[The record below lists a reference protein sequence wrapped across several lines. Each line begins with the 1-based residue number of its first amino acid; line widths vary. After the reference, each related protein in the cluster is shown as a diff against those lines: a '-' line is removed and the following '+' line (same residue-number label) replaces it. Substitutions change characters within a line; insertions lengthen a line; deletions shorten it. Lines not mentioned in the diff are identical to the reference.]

1 MEQINI
7 LLSGMLLVITIM
19 IVILAVYSIRR
30 RKVPGAMPFF
40 FLCMITSL
48 YTFGYGMELF
58 SQTLDKVNF
67 WSKFQYIGLPF
78 IPAIWVI
85 LSISY
90 SRVAYKYNNLFYFF
104 LFLIP
109 ILTCLFRLTNTHLQ
123 YGTMRMVSNG
133 YFLVLDFQK
142 GPWYYLHF
150 LYFFLCAGYSSFIY
164 FKQYLKAS
172 GYLKQQSLIMAIASL
187 AVISSLILNLFN
199 IFPFKLDSGPF
210 IVIFDYLIF
219 TYGIFRYNMLHLI
232 PLSRKIVFDKI
243 HVGVLVFDMQFNIVD
258 FNKAATEI
266 FVELSKDVIGL
277 NIKECLFRYKSFV
290 DLLIFWQLNK
300 ANNELGKTITQVEDN
315 FEFEILNDKKQCIY
329 HYHVRLSELYK
340 KEYLVGTTIMINDIT
355 KQYEMI
361 KQLEYA
367 SRIDGL
373 TGLFNRTYFFE
384 RMEYEI
390 DRAARS
396 EESLTIMLMDID
408 DFKKINDTWG
418 HQAGDYILKTVS
430 TIIAQNLRDIDLVGR
445 YGGEEFIFC
454 LPNTNLENAVL
465 IADRLRYQIQETVI
479 YWRENMIHISASF
492 GVAGNRLS
500 DHSIRDYDT
509 LIRKAD
515 EAMYL
520 SKRKG
525 KNRVEAFT

>member
-1 MEQINI
+1 LVGINI
-7 LLSGMLLVITIM
+7 LLSGIILVITMM
-19 IVILAVYSIRR
+19 IVILAIYSIRR
-30 RKVPGAMPFF
+30 RKVPGALPFF
-40 FLCMITSL
+40 FLCVITSL

-58 SQTLDKVNF
+58 SQTLDKVDF

-78 IPAIWVI
+78 IPAFWVI
-85 LSISY
+85 LAISY
-90 SRVAYKYNNLFYFF
+90 SRVTDKYDNLFYFF

-109 ILTCLFRLTNTHLQ
+109 IITCVFRLTGTHLQ
-123 YGTMRMVSNG
+123 YGDIRMVSNG

-150 LYFFLCAGYSSFIY
+150 VYFFFCASYSSIIY
-164 FKQYLKAS
+164 FKQYLKAA
-172 GYLKQQSLIMAIASL
+172 GYLKHQSLIMAIASL
-187 AVISSLILNLFN
+187 AAISSLIFNLFS
-199 IFPFKLDSGPF
+199 IFPLKLDSGPF
-210 IVIFDYLIF
+210 IVIFNYLIF

-258 FNKAATEI
+258 FNKAAKEI
-266 FVELSKDVIGL
+266 FVELSKDSIGSS
-277 NIKECLFRYKSFV
+277 IEDCFSRYKGFV
-290 DLLIFWQLNK
+290 DPLISWHLNK
-300 ANNELGKTITQVEDN
+300 TNSELGKMMTQINDN
-315 FEFEILNDKKQCIY
+315 FEFEIFNDENQSIY

-340 KEYLVGTTIMINDIT
+340 KEYLVGTTVMINDIT

-361 KQLEYA
+361 KQLEYT
-367 SRIDGL
+367 SRIDDL
-373 TGLFNRTYFFE
+373 TGLFNRKYFFE

-396 EESLTIMLMDID
+396 EESLAIVLIDID
-408 DFKKINDTWG
+408 DFKKINDTLG
-418 HQAGDYILKTVS
+418 HQAGDYVLKTVS
-430 TIIAQNLRDIDLVGR
+430 TIFVQNLREIDLVGR

-465 IADRLRYQIQETVI
+465 IADRIRNQIQETVI
-479 YWRENMIHISASF
+479 YWYENTIHISASI
-492 GVAGNRLS
+492 GVADNSMS
-500 DHSIRDYDT
+500 DHNIKDYDA

-520 SKRKG
+520 AKRKG
-525 KNRVEAFT
+525 KNLVEAFS